1 MRRSISSGL
10 VAGAGGTESYAGSLE
25 LVAAN
30 RTFMSEARHARPQL
44 AGLYSAKVTGPS
56 GEKIHVDEFGRVKV
70 KFRWDRLGKDDDTS
84 SCWIRVMQSAA
95 GAWGGT
101 WFLPRVGD
109 EVLVAFL
116 DGDPDRPVVVGS
128 VYGKDAKPPF
138 QPGSNRS
145 QSGIRTRSY
154 KSDSAEDANILRFE
168 DKKGDEEVMLHAQ
181 KNLCVEIEHDETRM
195 VQNARTT
202 TIKDS
207 NDVLT
212 LNSGNITTTCDLG
225 SIMIEAKQSITL
237 KVGQN
242 TIVVDQAGITL
253 TGLTISE
260 EAKLLHKTKSPM
272 IQENGDAMVQVQ
284 GGIVMLN

>member
-1 MRRSISSGL
+1 M
-10 VAGAGGTESYAGSLE
+10 E
-25 LVAAN
+25 L
-30 RTFMSEARHARPQL
+30 
-44 AGLYSAKVTGPS
+44 
-56 GEKIHVDEFGRVKV
+56 
-70 KFRWDRLGKDDDTS
+70 
-84 SCWIRVMQSAA
+84 
-95 GAWGGT
+95 

-168 DKKGDEEVMLHAQ
+168 DKKGDEEVLLHAQ